1 MGTKTQAIVAPGI
14 HRLMNGSFRV
24 RVATGD
30 RQRGGQQRET
40 TFPGGASIRDMKAW
54 QTTTKAELLRSGL
67 IAASGTLESDLPRY
81 MDRVRNRLAF
91 PEKREDDV
99 QSWLVRFG
107 TRRRHTITR
116 KEVSQQVKDWL
127 ATNVAASTIRKRI
140 TALATLYDELDGEGI
155 NNPARGVKRP
165 KEPDP
170 MPNAVP
176 PQVIDAALGALAAR
190 VERHNKG
197 WKTLARARV
206 LAYTGMRPSQMMR
219 LDINSHVAPYLDQE
233 IPMVYVPAGKGGKP
247 HWKPLTADGVEA
259 FRLFIKS
266 NAQGHFSTSSFYKS
280 WMLACDEASAER
292 FNPYRLRHSYA
303 TLLRRGGA
311 DIADVQELLGHKSPE
326 TTQRYSM
333 VIPEKLVGAV
343 HQMQAVWDH
352 TRGQGAGAKPQ
363 VAEKKAA
370 SK

>member
-1 MGTKTQAIVAPGI
+1 
-14 HRLMNGSFRV
+14 MNGSFRV

-67 IAASGTLESDLPRY
+67 IAASGTLESDLLRY

-219 LDINSHVAPYLDQE
+219 LDINSHVAPISTKRSRWSTCRL
-233 IPMVYVPAGKGGKP
+233 VRAGSRTGS
-247 HWKPLTADGVEA
+247 
-259 FRLFIKS
+259 R
-266 NAQGHFSTSSFYKS
+266 
-280 WMLACDEASAER
+280 
-292 FNPYRLRHSYA
+292 
-303 TLLRRGGA
+303 
-311 DIADVQELLGHKSPE
+311 
-326 TTQRYSM
+326 
-333 VIPEKLVGAV
+333 
-343 HQMQAVWDH
+343 
-352 TRGQGAGAKPQ
+352 
-363 VAEKKAA
+363 
-370 SK
+370 